1 MGKNMKNLIVLFGTK
16 CSGKTTSATAIYGYH
31 LTQKGVIPNA
41 EFDDD
46 GKMTVV
52 YDREKNEGVE
62 FDIDSRDEH
71 MLEFYKKN
79 IWGHVKH
86 ASFADSLKQS
96 CISLFS
102 LNTKKVFGSNKD
114 KDTETHIEWANL
126 AKLLEPK
133 RAAEL
138 IANNGKFVSIRRLLE
153 VFGTEVCR
161 TIDDLCHIKSAHHN
175 LLMYN
180 PEIGIIPDG
189 RFVNEFRYFQKLKKN
204 RKPSSPNV
212 WLIKHARSPM
222 ASDAPSETG
231 MPEIKD
237 EEYDLVIPEGLNMAE
252 KNHTLIS
259 FLIEK
264 EVLSSTGV
272 KTY

>member
-1 MGKNMKNLIVLFGTK
+1 
-16 CSGKTTSATAIYGYH
+16 
-31 LTQKGVIPNA
+31 
-41 EFDDD
+41 
-46 GKMTVV
+46 
-52 YDREKNEGVE
+52 
-62 FDIDSRDEH
+62 
-71 MLEFYKKN
+71 
-79 IWGHVKH
+79 
-86 ASFADSLKQS
+86 
-96 CISLFS
+96 
-102 LNTKKVFGSNKD
+102 
-114 KDTETHIEWANL
+114 
-126 AKLLEPK
+126 
-133 RAAEL
+133 
-138 IANNGKFVSIRRLLE
+138 
-153 VFGTEVCR
+153 
-161 TIDDLCHIKSAHHN
+161 
-175 LLMYN
+175 MYN